1 VTIQGTLGFLGYGNM
16 GSAILEGLIHQG
28 TLSGKHA
35 LVFDP
40 VAARCDAAEAIGAGV
55 AATLEALVSQ
65 SDLLMLAVKPQM
77 MEEVFSEVKPH
88 LQEKT
93 LVVSIA
99 AGTSIKTIQDGLG
112 GGGVR
117 VIRVMPNTPALA
129 QAGAAGIAPSG
140 NCTEKDIETAKTI
153 FEAVGI
159 AEIVSEEDID
169 AVTALSGSGPAYFF
183 AFVEALIKGA
193 TAEGLDAGVARRLA
207 AQTLYGA
214 GCLLH
219 ASGEAPED
227 LRRKVTSPGG
237 TTEAALNQFQADGLD
252 SVVASAVHAA
262 VERGRELGA

>member
-1 VTIQGTLGFLGYGNM
+1 M

-35 LVFDP
+35 LVHDP
-40 VAARCDAAEAIGAGV
+40 VAVRCEAAEAIGAGV
-55 AATLEALVSQ
+55 AATLEELVAQ

-77 MEEVFSEVKPH
+77 MEDVLATVKPH
-88 LQEKT
+88 LQAKT

-112 GGGVR
+112 SDAR

-129 QAGAAGIAPSG
+129 QAGAAGIAPSE
-140 NCTEKDIETAKTI
+140 NCTEEDVAAAKTI

-159 AEIVSEEDID
+159 AEIVSEKDID

-183 AFVEALIKGA
+183 AFVEALVKGA
-193 TAEGLDAGVARRLA
+193 TAEGLDEGVARRLA

-237 TTEAALNQFQADGLD
+237 TTEAALNQFQQDGLD
-252 SVVASAVHAA
+252 SVVAAA
-262 VERGRELGA
+262 VRAAAERGRELGA